1 MSQVKFRVLPI
12 AFGIACMSAGVS
24 FAADAPK
31 AAAAAT
37 AGIEEVIITAR
48 KTEESV
54 QAVPVSVTALSSA
67 ALEKQ
72 AVLSVADLRT
82 AVPGLFVAANSQGGA
97 PTFAIRA
104 AKADNGTSDT
114 VTAYIGDMPVTTT
127 RAVGNMVYDMQSIS
141 VLKGPQG
148 TLFGANSTG
157 GAIIFR
163 PNTPTDTFE
172 GYAQLGIGNYE
183 RQSFQ
188 GAVNLPIS
196 DTVQLRLAGEWVD
209 QSKGFQKNLTPT
221 NGNTEMGTDKHES
234 ARAILRIKPNA
245 SLTNDLMFN
254 YFHQNDQMRQ
264 EHQEAL
270 RGPFIAS
277 GVNVDYAAAGIRTFN
292 DIKTVAIGTT
302 PTWNKAKI
310 TDIVDTLNYDI
321 SANASFKAVLGYEKA
336 ELDTYQDNDAGRLN
350 GVNGRTTHN
359 FEQWTFEPSLDLK
372 TDDGRLR
379 NKTGLY
385 VSQLKKQTG
394 NSYTV
399 LGLPYTAPAAFFPV
413 QSNSFYWRD
422 FKSHAVYTQ
431 FSYDLTKELTATL
444 GLRYTWDRANYKAS
458 NRLGFAYNSATNQTN
473 PAFGAVAIGG
483 NMFTGPCAAGLRN
496 YKNFNAAACTGE
508 QDLKSQAPSFTFTLE
523 DKFAERSMVY
533 ATLRGGYL
541 VGGFNNQVY
550 TPDRGGQLFEP
561 EKVVDF
567 ETGLKSDWDLWNR
580 PIRTNVAVFYS
591 NYKNMQR
598 VQNGQSADPIS
609 GAVTTYIA
617 VQNAGAA
624 TAYGFDLDVTY
635 EPTDNLTL
643 TAGWNH
649 IESEYTKYLAPVNI
663 PNVTAFVDLAGQQLS
678 QTPQDIVSLSASYK
692 WPLASDV
699 GTVSSTLSYFWTDK
713 TEHHDSPTYNCAPN
727 AAGLCSAGPTSAAV
741 DFRAYDGLPAY
752 DLFNFTTSWKGIMG
766 SNFDADFWIKNLT
779 DKKYKTYGSNQMLQY
794 GYATY
799 WYGDPRTYGLNVR
812 YNF

>member
-48 KTEESV
+48 KTEESA
-54 QAVPVSVTALSSA
+54 QTVPVSVSALSSA

-72 AVLSVADLRT
+72 AVLSVADLRS

-104 AKADNGTSDT
+104 AKGDNGTSDT

-157 GAIIFR
+157 GAIVFR
-163 PNTPTDTFE
+163 PNMPTDTFE
-172 GYAQLGIGNYE
+172 GYVQLGIGDYE

-188 GAVNLPIS
+188 GAINLPIS

-209 QSKGFQKNLTPT
+209 RSKGFQKNITPT

-234 ARAILRIKPNA
+234 FRAILRIKPSA
-245 SLTNDLMFN
+245 ALTNDLMFN
-254 YFHQNDQMRQ
+254 YFHQDDQMRQ
-264 EHQEAL
+264 EHLEAV
-270 RGPFIAS
+270 RGPYANS
-277 GVNVDYAAAGIRTFN
+277 GTTVDWRAAGVTPFN
-292 DIKTVAIGTT
+292 NIKTVALGTS

-310 TDIVDTLNYDI
+310 TDIVDTLTYDI
-321 SANASFKAVLGYEKA
+321 NDNFSFKAVLGYEKA
-336 ELDTYQDNDAGRLN
+336 ELDTFQDNDTTVKD

-359 FEQWTFEPSLDLK
+359 IEQWTFEPSLDYK
-372 TDDGRLR
+372 SDDGRLR
-379 NKTGLY
+379 NKTGMY
-385 VSQLKKQTG
+385 MSGLKKQTG

-399 LGLPYTAPAAFFPV
+399 LDLPYAVKPVFFPV
-413 QSNSFYWRD
+413 QSNGFYWRD
-422 FKSHAVYTQ
+422 FDSHAVYTQ

-444 GLRYTWDRANYKAS
+444 GLRYTWDKASYKAS
-458 NRLGFAYNSATNQTN
+458 NRTGFAFNSATRQT
-473 PAFGAVAIGG
+473 PAAFGPIAISGQ
-483 NMFTGPCAAGLRN
+483 FHTGPCAGGLAT
-496 YKNFNAAACTGE
+496 YKNYNAANCTGE

-541 VGGFNNQVY
+541 VGGFNNQVF
-550 TPDRGGQLFEP
+550 TPDRGGQKFEA

-567 ETGLKSDWDLWNR
+567 ETGVKSDWDLWNR
-580 PIRTNVAVFYS
+580 PIRTNLAVFYS

-598 VQNGQSADPIS
+598 VQNGQSTDPVS

-643 TAGWNH
+643 NAGWNH
-649 IESEYTKYLAPVNI
+649 IESEYTKYQGPINI
-663 PNVTAFVDLAGQQLS
+663 PSVTAFVDLSGHQLS
-678 QTPQDIVSLSASYK
+678 QTPQDVVTLSGTYK

-699 GTVSSTLSYFWTDK
+699 GTVSSTLSYYWTDK
-713 TEHHDSPTYNCAPN
+713 TEHHDSPTYHCTPN
-727 AAGLCSAGPTSAAV
+727 AAGLCASGPSSAAA
-741 DFRAYDGLPAY
+741 DFRQYDILPAY
-752 DLFNFTTSWKGIMG
+752 DIFNFTTSWKGIMG
-766 SNFDADFWIKNLT
+766 SNFDADIWVKNLT

-799 WYGDPRTYGLNVR
+799 WYGDPRTFGLNVR

>member
-24 FAADAPK
+24 YAADAPK
-31 AAAAAT
+31 AAATAT
-37 AGIEEVIITAR
+37 VGIEEVIVTAR

-54 QAVPVSVTALSSA
+54 QAVPVSVTALSA
-67 ALEKQ
+67 GALERQ
-72 AVLSVADLRT
+72 AVLSVADLRSS
-82 AVPGLFVAANSQGGA
+82 VPGLFVAANSQGGA

-157 GAIIFR
+157 GAIVFR

-209 QSKGFQKNLTPT
+209 QSKGFQKNITPT

-234 ARAILRIKPNA
+234 FRAILRIKPTA
-245 SLTNDLMFN
+245 ALTNDLMFN
-254 YFHQNDQMRQ
+254 YFHQDDQMRQ
-264 EHQEAL
+264 EHLEAL
-270 RGPFIAS
+270 RGPFTAS
-277 GVNVDYAAAGIRTFN
+277 GTTVSWAGAGITPFN
-292 DIKTVAIGTT
+292 NVKTVAIGTS

-310 TDIVDTLNYDI
+310 TDIVDTLTYDI
-321 SANASFKAVLGYEKA
+321 NDNFSFKAVLGYEKA
-336 ELDTYQDNDAGRLN
+336 ELDTYQDNDTTIKD
-350 GVNGRTTHN
+350 GVNGRTTFN
-359 FEQWTFEPSLDLK
+359 IEQWTFEPSLDYK
-372 TDDGRLR
+372 SNDGRLR

-385 VSQLKKQTG
+385 MSGLKKQTG

-399 LGLPYTAPAAFFPV
+399 LDLPYAVKPAFFPI
-413 QSNSFYWRD
+413 QSNGFYWRD
-422 FKSHAVYTQ
+422 FDSHAVYTQ

-444 GLRYTWDRANYKAS
+444 GLRYTWDKAEYKAS
-458 NRLGFAYNSATNQTN
+458 NRTGFAFNSVTRQT
-473 PAFGAVAIGG
+473 PAAFGPIAIAGQ
-483 NMFTGPCAAGLRN
+483 FHTGPCAGGLAN
-496 YKNFNAAACTGE
+496 YFNYNATACTGT
-508 QDLKSQAPSFTFTLE
+508 QSLKSQAPSFTFTLE

-541 VGGFNNQVY
+541 VGGFNNQVF
-550 TPDRGGQLFEP
+550 TPDHSGQKFEA

-580 PIRTNVAVFYS
+580 PIRTNLAVFYS

-598 VQNGQSADPIS
+598 VQNGQAVDATS
-609 GAVTTYIA
+609 GAITTYIA

-649 IESEYTKYLAPVNI
+649 IESEYTKYLGPINI
-663 PNVTAFVDLAGQQLS
+663 PGVTAFVDLSGGQLS
-678 QTPQDIVSLSASYK
+678 QTPKDVVTLSGTYK
-692 WPLASDV
+692 WPLSSDV

-713 TEHHDSPTYNCAPN
+713 TEHHDSPTYNCTPN
-727 AAGLCSAGPTSAAV
+727 AAGLCTGGPSSAAV
-741 DFRAYDGLPAY
+741 DFRQYDILPAY
-752 DLFNFTTSWKGIMG
+752 DIFNFTTSWKGIMG
-766 SNFDADFWIKNLT
+766 SNFDADFWVKNLT